1 MPLRRLRDCRGVAC
15 VLVQMYCAISCVA
28 GGSVY
33 DALLLVRLVD
43 VDSVASVAG
52 RIGNG
57 MSQRT

>member
-1 MPLRRLRDCRGVAC
+1 MAC

-43 VDSVASVAG
+43 VDGVASVAG